1 MSEEKQSSERTEPRS
16 SRPRMPASYGVDP
29 TADQGTLPWS
39 YVRDWMTNSRNYWVA
54 TTRPDGRPHV
64 VPVWGVWH
72 DEAFYFSTDPNSRKG
87 RNLAANPELVVHLES
102 GDEVVVFEGTAEE
115 VTDPAVFA
123 RFANA
128 YQAKYQV
135 RPEAGDA
142 VQGFYRLRPKVVFA
156 WREEDFTSSATRW
169 TFDPD

>member
-54 TTRPDGRPHV
+54 TTRPDGGPHV

-72 DEAFYFSTDPNSRKG
+72 DEAFYFATDPNS
-87 RNLAANPELVVHLES
+87 PEGAQPRREP
-102 GDEVVVFEGTAEE
+102 G
-115 VTDPAVFA
+115 A
-123 RFANA
+123 RRAPG
-128 YQAKYQV
+128 K
-135 RPEAGDA
+135 R
-142 VQGFYRLRPKVVFA
+142 R
-156 WREEDFTSSATRW
+156 
-169 TFDPD
+169 